1 MKISYD
7 KDIDYM
13 EIFIVKAENYGE
25 SLDDFTTVF
34 KSEKNDE
41 IVGFAFENA
50 TKSVFES
57 NVLHLTTK
65 LAAMLKIVRAI
76 NDLTQEEAATRIGNI
91 TLRHYQRLE
100 AGEDTTLETLE
111 RITQAFPNQDF
122 SRIFKKSA

>member
-13 EIFIVKAENYGE
+13 EIFIEKAENYGE
-25 SLDDFTTVF
+25 SLDDATTVF

-41 IVGFAFENA
+41 VVGFGFENA

-57 NVLHLTTK
+57 SVLHLTTK

-76 NDLTQEEAATRIGNI
+76 NDLTQEEAAIRIGNI

-111 RITQAFPNQDF
+111 RITQAFPNHDF